1 MEMLRIVKSLIV
13 KKDISKRQSSESFM
27 SHSYS
32 QVRDDMVIRNTIFV
46 YEEDLKQRRVV
57 ERVA

>member
-1 MEMLRIVKSLIV
+1 
-13 KKDISKRQSSESFM
+13 M